1 MSETNISSILDA
13 TMEKLRTLVDAETV
27 IGQPVIVGD
36 ITIIPVS
43 KVSFGLASGGS
54 DFPSKSTNS
63 KMFGGGSGAGA
74 TVTPMCFLVVKGNEV
89 KLLSATPSSSPI
101 EKAIDAV
108 PGIVDKVSS
117 LFKKDKSS
125 EDELIVTENA

>member
-1 MSETNISSILDA
+1 MAENSISSILDS

-54 DFPSKSTNS
+54 DFPSKSINA

-74 TVTPMCFLVVKGNEV
+74 TVTPMCFLVIKGNEV

-101 EKAIDAV
+101 EKTIDAI
-108 PGIVDKVSS
+108 PGIVDKVSA
-117 LFKKDKSS
+117 LFKKDKDV
-125 EDELIVTENA
+125 DELIVSEEG

>member
-1 MSETNISSILDA
+1 MAENSISGILDS

-54 DFPSKSTNS
+54 DFPSKSINA

-101 EKAIDAV
+101 EKTIDAI
-108 PGIVDKVSS
+108 PGIVDKVSA
-117 LFKKDKSS
+117 LFKKDKDA
-125 EDELIVTENA
+125 DELIVSEEG

>member
-1 MSETNISSILDA
+1 MAENSISSILDS

-54 DFPSKSTNS
+54 EFPSKSINS

-74 TVTPMCFLVVKGNEV
+74 TVTPMCFIVVKGNEV

-101 EKAIDAV
+101 EKTIDAI
-108 PGIVDKVSS
+108 PGIVDKVSA
-117 LFKKDKSS
+117 LFKKDKGT
-125 EDELIVTENA
+125 DELIVSEES

>member
-1 MSETNISSILDA
+1 MAENSISSILDS

-54 DFPSKSTNS
+54 EFPSKSINS

-101 EKAIDAV
+101 EKTIDAI
-108 PGIVDKVSS
+108 PGIVDKVSA
-117 LFKKDKSS
+117 LFKKDKDA
-125 EDELIVTENA
+125 DELIVSEEG

>member
-1 MSETNISSILDA
+1 MAENSISSILDS

-27 IGQPVIVGD
+27 IGQSVIVGD

-54 DFPSKSTNS
+54 DFPSKSINA

-74 TVTPMCFLVVKGNEV
+74 TVTPMCFLVIKGNEV

-101 EKAIDAV
+101 EKTIDAI
-108 PGIVDKVSS
+108 PGIVDKVSA
-117 LFKKDKSS
+117 LFKKDKDV
-125 EDELIVTENA
+125 DELIVSEEG

>member
-43 KVSFGLASGGS
+43 
-54 DFPSKSTNS
+54 
-63 KMFGGGSGAGA
+63 
-74 TVTPMCFLVVKGNEV
+74 
-89 KLLSATPSSSPI
+89 
-101 EKAIDAV
+101 
-108 PGIVDKVSS
+108 
-117 LFKKDKSS
+117 
-125 EDELIVTENA
+125 